1 MKISTLARSAFT
13 SIFRNKTRSF
23 LTTLG
28 VVIGVLS
35 VILLTSIGNGLTV
48 FIERQFQN
56 LGSNLLIV
64 TPGEIVKSD
73 GGGFSQQ
80 EAALSFANSKLTIG
94 DSKNLERAG
103 YPITMTVPLAGGNGE
118 ARTPRGKRSGMIV
131 GTTPGYSL
139 VRNTKA
145 EKGRFLNESD
155 VAGNRKVVVIGSK
168 IADKLFAP
176 GNPVGQ
182 FMTINRLRFE
192 VIGVAEAK
200 AAGSFGG
207 PDIDSFMYVPITTSK
222 SALGIDKIMEI
233 LVQSASK
240 EQLDKTKNLIN
251 STLVKRL
258 DAKDF
263 AVTDQSEI
271 LKTIQTILSTL
282 TVGLAGIAA
291 ISLVVG
297 GIGIMNIMLV
307 AVSERTR
314 EIGLRKAL
322 GATPS
327 NIMLQFLIESAAL
340 STLGGLIG
348 ILLGVLGTLAIRP
361 FFPATPAMGSILLAF
376 AVSLATGVIFGVY
389 PARKAAQLSP
399 IEALRYE

>member
-1 MKISTLARSAFT
+1 MKLSILASSAFT
-13 SIFRNKTRSF
+13 SILRNKTRSF

-48 FIERQFQN
+48 FIEKQFQD
-56 LGSNLLIV
+56 LGANLLIV
-64 TPGEIVKSD
+64 TPGEIVND
-73 GGGFSQQ
+73 QGQFDQQ
-80 EAALSFANSKLTIG
+80 GAALSFATSKLTID
-94 DSKNLERAG
+94 DSKALERAG
-103 YPITMTVPLAGGNGE
+103 FPIIMAVPLTGANGE
-118 ARTPRGKRSGMIV
+118 ARTSAGKRSGMIV
-131 GTTPGYSL
+131 GTTPGYSEA
-139 VRNTKA
+139 RNTKTT
-145 EKGRFLNESD
+145 KGRFLSESD
-155 VAGNRKVVVIGSK
+155 LAGNRKVVVIGSK
-168 IADKLFAP
+168 IAEKLFP
-176 GNPVGQ
+176 SSNPVGQ
-182 FMTINRLRFE
+182 LMTINRLRFE
-192 VIGVAEAK
+192 VIGVAETK

-222 SALGIDKIMEI
+222 IAFGVDKVMEI

-240 EQLDKTKNLIN
+240 DQLDRTKGLIK
-251 STLVKRL
+251 STLTKRM

-322 GATPS
+322 GATPN
-327 NIMLQFLIESAAL
+327 NILIQFLIESAVL
-340 STLGGLIG
+340 STLGGMIG
-348 ILLGVLGTLAIRP
+348 ITLGILGTLAIKP
-361 FFPATPAMGSILLAF
+361 FFPATPALNSILLAF
-376 AVSLATGVIFGVY
+376 GVSLATGIVFGVF